1 MQTCRQLCHL
11 SGCCAAALAWT
22 GILLGLAGALAVL
35 HDIFAVLSLPV
46 LAHYL
51 GVATLYN
58 RQQRATRTMWRMM
71 RGKR

>member
-1 MQTCRQLCHL
+1 M
-11 SGCCAAALAWT
+11 SPPIFGCCAAALAWT
-22 GILLGLAGALAVL
+22 GILLGLAGALALL
-35 HDIFAVLSLPV
+35 HDICAVLSLPV

-58 RQQRATRTMWRMM
+58 CQQRATRTMWRMM